1 MVDILDNNTEYGA
14 VMQEEKMKTTV
25 KIHGSNEVGHAEGC
39 VTAEDARDRLEEV
52 ASLAFNITQM
62 LNFKYQ
68 INEIL

>member
-1 MVDILDNNTEYGA
+1 M
-14 VMQEEKMKTTV
+14 
-25 KIHGSNEVGHAEGC
+25 
-39 VTAEDARDRLEEV
+39 TAEDARDRLEEV